1 MKKINIF
8 KTCLIAVTFFN
19 CLFFSMEDAFSIT
32 QKTVV
37 GPRDRVRKFDD
48 LIFTYEAPN
57 PNNSNLDRSGFTC
70 KPGGLKYMEF
80 NEKDLKEGIDN
91 INFAVPYYVVAN
103 LLFFPLL
110 CSQLLNIF
118 GLVVG
123 ENSGGLKTFIVL
135 LIGVFGFKSLEY
147 FESLIL
153 DEDDFNMDPYNSY
166 CSAVSLSILVI
177 CLAITII
184 TKIKGIKTL
193 YKVLSVIALDAA
205 ANAVKELFKHFQFSI
220 ADAVFHGFEL
230 CGDNWL
236 TYGDETIESN
246 LNGRSVPEKPE
257 NSMWENWNKYMS
269 EAYPTRGAFRGSYKY
284 KINKCFIENDINYCR
299 VLYGDKSLSS
309 ESLAEKISL
318 LYKPYR
324 EFYYDGV
331 EFAYNG
337 CTDPRPDRK
346 KILDADDK
354 TSQLYYFRGNDS
366 ANFAC
371 DRFLVSADEEYRE
384 AYKCCS
390 EASQKLIC
398 INNNVEN
405 KHVMCDKDGKEC
417 KMEYNLS
424 AFKPADYDSSK
435 YEEQKKDNSNTC
447 GELEEKRDKDCKE
460 DKNSAECDSSKTIYN
475 EVCDENGNI
484 KSSITSSL
492 TENSDDS
499 TTSDANKTIKFKIRR
514 SATDS
519 KGNKYCVETYNL
531 CPYNFR
537 LLGGTEQY
545 GKEFSMIND
554 NGFEV
559 EEESGIYVQKNANN
573 HYKEFNEKNHCSFDK
588 DGNRHCD
595 GPCLIGDRI
604 YACYNKPSNFCQ
616 IDRHCVYVQPL
627 VETKNSNLSPYI
639 DRACID
645 GIGSSHNF
653 SGYERPLAKTTKN
666 QKVMVAPLVECTVE
680 TFKNILLNKAG
691 HTICR
696 NMDDEVIGDICL
708 NSDVVI
714 KQGDDLGKSDY
725 ESPFLTVRNYL
736 INIVK
741 AILALSVM
749 LYGYNII
756 LFRKGATPEE
766 ILKYV
771 LTLMLVAYFSLSNN
785 WIDSVFNSVYSIYN
799 KVSEFAVDI
808 LADDKEKYNYD
819 NPKYSGC
826 FFFDGLYVDNKYDT
840 YRDRKYLAVFDTFDC
855 KVSRYFGYY
864 SNNIT
869 NPPIISMF
877 LMGIFSAG
885 LSILTMLP
893 FILLFVSILFFVVR
907 VAYVFIVN
915 SLTITILLF
924 MTPIFIPMILF
935 ERTKGFFQSW
945 LKKIL
950 QNVMSPL
957 FTFMALSLF
966 FIIFDKYF
974 IADAIFYGKNEP
986 IRSVYCD
993 TICKISES
1001 NYFHIDP
1008 DSTDQK
1014 QLCNE
1019 SKGKIINL
1027 KRRAPI
1033 CAVQDHGVSNK
1044 TGIGLIDFIIEDFP
1058 GLPGLPT
1065 FSDIKDQIEGFFYMF
1080 FDLIFL
1086 LILIF
1091 IFEQFV
1097 SYVTAMTGSIFSSD
1111 GTNPANGIDDG
1122 ASGLPSLQNVN
1133 HVVATSGAK
1142 MSNKSKDVLRHTPP
1156 ILRDEAIK
1164 TYNKAKNWW
1173 NKLKKKDK

>member
-8 KTCLIAVTFFN
+8 KTCLIAITFFN
-19 CLFFSMEDAFSIT
+19 CLFFSIEDAFSVT
-32 QKTVV
+32 QKAVV

-57 PNNSNLDRSGFTC
+57 PDNSNLDVSGFSC
-70 KPGGLKYMEF
+70 KPGGLKYMVF
-80 NEKDLKEGIDN
+80 NDSGLKGPFEDIVEIG
-91 INFAVPYYVVAN
+91 YYPLIN
-103 LLFFPLL
+103 LLLFPLL
-110 CSQLLNIF
+110 CWQLLNIF
-118 GLVVG
+118 GLVIG
-123 ENSGGLKTFIVL
+123 ENSSGLKTFIVL
-135 LIGVFGFKSLEY
+135 LASILGFKSVEY
-147 FESLIL
+147 LESLIF
-153 DEDDFNMDPYNSY
+153 DQDDFNMDPYNSY

-177 CLAITII
+177 CLAITIV
-184 TKIKGIKTL
+184 TKIKGIKHKALSIITL
-193 YKVLSVIALDAA
+193 DVA
-205 ANAVKELFKHFQFSI
+205 ANAIKEAFKAVQFAI
-220 ADAVFHGFEL
+220 ANAVFHSFEL

-236 TYGDETIESN
+236 TYGDETIENN
-246 LNGRSVPEKPE
+246 LNGQSIEPGSTWSR
-257 NSMWENWNKYMS
+257 WNKYMS
-269 EAYPTRGAFRGSYKY
+269 EAYPTRGAFRGSHKY

-309 ESLAEKISL
+309 ESLAEKLSL

-337 CTDPRPDRK
+337 CTDPRPDREK
-346 KILDADDK
+346 FLGVNDK

-384 AYKCCS
+384 AYKCCL

-398 INNNVEN
+398 INNNTQKN
-405 KHVMCDKDGKEC
+405 HVMCDKDGKEC
-417 KMEYNLS
+417 EMDHKLDLVNL
-424 AFKPADYDSSK
+424 DGYDGSK
-435 YEEQKKDNSNTC
+435 YEKQKKDNSNTC
-447 GELEEKRDKDCKE
+447 GELKEKRDKDCEE
-460 DKNSAECDSSKTIYN
+460 DKNSAECDSSKTSYD

-484 KSSITSSL
+484 KSSITGSL
-492 TENSDDS
+492 TTNSDDS
-499 TTSDANKTIKFKIRR
+499 ITFDINKTIKFKIRR

-545 GKEFSMIND
+545 GKEFYMTND
-554 NGFEV
+554 SGFEV
-559 EEESGIYVQKNANN
+559 KEESGTYVQKNANN
-573 HYKEFNEKNHCSFDK
+573 HYKEFNDKNRCSFDK

-595 GPCLIGDRI
+595 GPCVIGDVI

-653 SGYERPLAKTTKN
+653 SGYERPLAKTSKN
-666 QKVMVAPLVECTVE
+666 QKVMVAPLVECTIE

-714 KQGDDLGKSDY
+714 KQGDDLSKSDY
-725 ESPFLTVRNYL
+725 KSPFLTIRNYL

-771 LTLMLVAYFSLSNN
+771 LTLMLVAYFSFSNN
-785 WIDSVFNSVYSIYN
+785 WINSVFNSIYSIYN

-808 LADDKEKYNYD
+808 LAEDKEKYNYD

-826 FFFDGLYVDNKYDT
+826 FFFDGLYVNNKYDT
-840 YRDRKYLAVFDTFDC
+840 YGDRKYLAVFDTFDC

-974 IADAIFYGKNEP
+974 IADAIFYGENEP

-1008 DSTDQK
+1008 GSTDQK

-1019 SKGKIINL
+1019 SKGKVINL

-1058 GLPGLPT
+1058 GLPGLPK
-1065 FSDIKDQIEGFFYMF
+1065 FSDIADQIEGFFYMF

-1111 GTNPANGIDDG
+1111 GTNPAKGIDDD

-1133 HVVATSGAK
+1133 QVVATSGAK
-1142 MSNKSKDVLRHTPP
+1142 MANKSKDTLRYTPP

-1173 NKLKKKDK
+1173 NKSKKKDK